1 MCGGGVGGR
10 GEWVG
15 GVSGVREGVR
25 EEDEKVCAW
34 SGVGNKAQKISRSE
48 RAGEWGPRTNS
59 DTSHQPTLAFLSKLN
74 AEHRAAPKK
83 FLAGQSGAQ
92 LPSHAIDTRC
102 PTVEFGVGWE
112 EAIPLVLPC
121 SWLLLLN
128 PLLST
133 TYILRYFSTRQHNF
147 SRRQS

>member
-1 MCGGGVGGR
+1 M
-10 GEWVG
+10 G

-48 RAGEWGPRTNS
+48 RAGESGPRTKS

-83 FLAGQSGAQ
+83 FLAGQSGAL

-133 TYILRYFSTRQHNF
+133 TYILRYFSIRQYNS